1 MPKKILVAD
10 DERGQLNLLETAL
23 KSQGY
28 EVLTASNGVEAL
40 RIAHN
45 LKPDLLLLDV
55 QMPEM
60 DGDAVATEIRSEK
73 SAFKNVPI
81 IFITGLRTE
90 KEIEEDHEENIF
102 AKPVKLEMLFEKI
115 KSLLGESI

>member
-10 DERGQLNLLETAL
+10 DEHGARHLLEVAL
-23 KSQGY
+23 TSRGY
-28 EVLTASNGVEAL
+28 EVLTASNGTEAL

-45 LKPDLLLLDV
+45 LKPDLVLLDV

-73 SAFKNVPI
+73 SAVKNVPI

-102 AKPVKLEMLFEKI
+102 AKPVKLEILFEKI
-115 KSLLGESI
+115 KSLIGEPV